1 MKPLRERNQAKV
13 GAVALVVVLLA
24 LGLSYFSQD
33 LPVIGSGTTY
43 TAKFRESAGI
53 KPDNEVRLAGVK
65 VGEVTDV
72 SLAGNEVEVSFRMDD
87 GRVRNRSQASIEI
100 KTLLGEKYLSLH
112 QDGDG
117 EQDSDVPIPVQR
129 THSPFDVTQALDQL
143 SNTADQID
151 TDQLAQSFRVVSDTF
166 SNTPP
171 EMQGALKGLS
181 QLSQTISSRDQDL
194 ANLVSN
200 TKQVSKVAA
209 DRDAQVQKLFADG
222 NKLLGELQKRKAA
235 IDKLLVGTEDLS
247 NQLHGLVADNQA
259 QLRPALERLDKV
271 TGVLQ
276 RNQDNISRG
285 IREMAPFVRNYNN
298 TLGNGRWFDGYLCGF
313 IPPSSLGVP
322 IGLNP
327 EGCPPPN
334 TGSGGDGGR

>member
-181 QLSQTISSRDQDL
+181 QLPQTISSRDQDL

-235 IDKLLVGTEDLS
+235 IDKLLVGTEGLS

-334 TGSGGDGGR
+334 TGPGGDGGR